1 MEEEEQEV
9 EQITKVEETEKVN
22 IIAVAAAKAIILLQF
37 FKQRQTNKRSK
48 LITNWW

>member
-1 MEEEEQEV
+1 MVEEEQV

-22 IIAVAAAKAIILLQF
+22 SIAVAAAKEIILCSSSSRD
-37 FKQRQTNKRSK
+37 KQTKRSK